1 MSSGRIERYT
11 AGVAPGF
18 RPAFFVSSS
27 TYRPCK
33 ESRTHATT
41 AEPAPFDG
49 ALVIDKPKGK
59 TSHDVVDAVRHLAG
73 FRQIGHLGTLDPLA
87 TGVLVLLLGR
97 ATRLVQF
104 YSGRR
109 KRYSAGFRFGFAT
122 DTYDSDGEA
131 QGPDAPP
138 SLDRATLEK
147 LAAERVGRF
156 EQMPPS
162 FSAKKIHGRPAY
174 ELARKKQPVELK
186 PVEVEV
192 FEYRLTEIEGS
203 IARFVIECSSGTYIR
218 ALAHEMGQKLGCGA
232 HLAEITRLAVGEF
245 SLEQAIKLE
254 ELAEARASRKVCRL
268 SDPAGK
274 FAAEFSAGECAA
286 GCRAARA
293 SRHEVQ
299 CDDLANSA
307 GARGAAAGCDV
318 GTRRRRASAAATA
331 RLQSA
336 RQTDRHRGSG
346 GSANVSAHRGVRAT
360 ALVRQAISSG
370 LGSALFRTSPCNIT
384 ALVRFHR

>member
-1 MSSGRIERYT
+1 M
-11 AGVAPGF
+11 
-18 RPAFFVSSS
+18 
-27 TYRPCK
+27 
-33 ESRTHATT
+33 
-41 AEPAPFDG
+41 PAPFDG

-131 QGPDAPP
+131 QGPDAAPA
-138 SLDRATLEK
+138 LDRSVLERF
-147 LAAERVGRF
+147 AAERVGRF

-174 ELARKKQPVELK
+174 ELARKKQVVELK
-186 PVEVEV
+186 AVEVEL
-192 FEYRLTEIEGS
+192 FEYKLIEIEGN

-218 ALAHEMGQKLGCGA
+218 SLAHEMGQKLGCGA

-254 ELAEARASRKVCRL
+254 ELSEGAK
-268 SDPAGK
+268 AGK
-274 FAAEFSAGECAA
+274 FEDYLIKLENLLPNFPRANVLPVVERRVRHGTKFNVLVSQIQPGRVEAAPGATMELDGGEP
-286 GCRAARA
+286 RAAKLR
-293 SRHEVQ
+293 VFNQ
-299 CDDLANSA
+299 QNKLI
-307 GARGAAAGCDV
+307 
-318 GTRRRRASAAATA
+318 
-331 RLQSA
+331 
-336 RQTDRHRGSG
+336 
-346 GSANVSAHRGVRAT
+346 
-360 ALVRQAISSG
+360 AI
-370 LGSALFRTSPCNIT
+370 AEMVVPRTYQP
-384 ALVRFHR
+384 VVVFEPMP